1 MKRVSGG
8 DYRKSTK
15 SPVTSLPM
23 RVGGVISKKQR
34 VRGGKDRIIII
45 IYDDRTF
52 VNDVN
57 RSFLSAFCRL

>member
-1 MKRVSGG
+1 
-8 DYRKSTK
+8 
-15 SPVTSLPM
+15 M

-45 IYDDRTF
+45 IIYDDRTF

-57 RSFLSAFCRL
+57 R